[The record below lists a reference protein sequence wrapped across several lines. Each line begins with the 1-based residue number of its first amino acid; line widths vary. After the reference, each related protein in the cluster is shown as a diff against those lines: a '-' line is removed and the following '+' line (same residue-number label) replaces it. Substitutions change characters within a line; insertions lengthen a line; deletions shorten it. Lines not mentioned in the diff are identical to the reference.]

1 MANGVNGMRIY
12 DQLDPHRE
20 KVTGVGSAL
29 VDILAREADSFL
41 QQVGAI
47 KGGMIYTEKGFIDQ
61 AVQMATA
68 PPHLVPG
75 GSACNTVVGISRLGG
90 KSRFI
95 GKCGR
100 GPMGEFFRKG
110 LERQGVE
117 SLLFTSAT
125 YTGRVLS
132 IVTPDAQRSM
142 LTYLGASAE
151 TQPDEIGPECFK
163 DAAIVHIEGYL
174 LFNLELIMAVLKS
187 ARQAG
192 ALISLDLA
200 SFNVVE
206 AAKEILPDL
215 IDTYVDILIANE
227 DEAFAFS
234 GRKNEADA
242 LRALSAHARLAVL
255 KIGARGSLVAHDG
268 QVLSTKA
275 KGDGR
280 AVDTTGAGDLWAS
293 GFLYGLSKRLPLD
306 QCMDLGSVCGYEVC
320 QVMGATIPDER
331 WRAIHN
337 YMEAQWPKNVS
348 PAKS

>member
-1 MANGVNGMRIY
+1 MRIY
-12 DQLDPHRE
+12 EKMKPQRE

-29 VDILAREADSFL
+29 VDILAREDDSFL
-41 QQVGAI
+41 QRVGAI
-47 KGGMIYTEKGFIDQ
+47 KGGMTYTEKDFIDQ
-61 AVQMATA
+61 AVHLTTT
-68 PPHLVPG
+68 PPQLVPG

-90 KSRFI
+90 KSQFI

-100 GPMGEFFRKG
+100 GPMGQLFRKG

-117 SLLFTSAT
+117 SMLFTSAS

-151 TQPDEIGPECFK
+151 TRPDEISPECFQ

-174 LFNLELIMAVLKS
+174 LFNPDLILAVLN
-187 ARQAG
+187 AAQQAG
-192 ALISLDLA
+192 AVISLDLA

-206 AAKEILPDL
+206 EARGILPDL
-215 IDTYVDILIANE
+215 IRQYVDILIANE
-227 DEAFAFS
+227 DEAFAYTRS
-234 GRKNEADA
+234 KSESDS
-242 LRALSAHARLAVL
+242 LRALSADANLAIL
-255 KIGARGSLVAHDG
+255 KLGARGSLVAHDG
-268 QVLSTKA
+268 RFLSAKA
-275 KGDGR
+275 KGDGQ
-280 AVDTTGAGDLWAS
+280 AIDTTGAGDLWAS
-293 GFLYGLSKRLPLD
+293 GFLYGLSKRLPLE

-331 WRAIHN
+331 WKAIHN
-337 YMEAQWPKNVS
+337 YMEAQWPKNVL